1 MNSKEPSS
9 SGPLSV
15 LSFLLALPIWLLLSM
30 MFLFLSLLKRLLS
43 LLLRRPE
50 RKPKPSPVSFIRAPH
65 IPESLTLEEEK
76 ALLDV
81 DSDRWK
87 LAALRRQKAQLET
100 CLDYSFPDY
109 DDDLR

>member
-1 MNSKEPSS
+1 MTEDK
-9 SGPLSV
+9 
-15 LSFLLALPIWLLLSM
+15 
-30 MFLFLSLLKRLLS
+30 K
-43 LLLRRPE
+43 
-50 RKPKPSPVSFIRAPH
+50 K
-65 IPESLTLEEEK
+65 EEK